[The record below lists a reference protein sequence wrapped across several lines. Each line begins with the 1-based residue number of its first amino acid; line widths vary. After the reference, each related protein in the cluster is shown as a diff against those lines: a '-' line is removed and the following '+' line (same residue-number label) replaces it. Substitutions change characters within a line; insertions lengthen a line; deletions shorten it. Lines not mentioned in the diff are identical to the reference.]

1 MFTVLIADDHPL
13 FRAALR
19 EVIDG
24 MSDEHEIFEAGT
36 LDEARQL
43 VTEEPDLDLDLIL
56 LDLQMPGSNGYSGL
70 IELRNIAPSVPI
82 VVVSAAT
89 SKGVIQDSITYGAL
103 GFIPK
108 SLTKDAIR
116 EGMERVIAGGLY
128 VPSEEAGSD
137 AGSGLG
143 SRTGGRPESGD
154 ERHSALTQGELRV
167 LKLLAKG
174 KSNKVIAYE
183 LDIRESTVKAHIT
196 AILRKL
202 KVHSRTQ
209 AVLAAQDLDFG
220 KG

>member
-24 MSDEHEIFEAGT
+24 MAGEHEILEAGT
-36 LDEARQL
+36 LDEARQF
-43 VTEEPDLDLDLIL
+43 VTEEPDQDLDLIL

-70 IELRNIAPSVPI
+70 IELRNTAPSVPI

-89 SKGVIQDSITYGAL
+89 SKDVVHDAITYGAL

-108 SLTKDAIR
+108 SLSRDEIR

-128 VPSEEAGSD
+128 IPSGDMGADPCAG
-137 AGSGLG
+137 L
-143 SRTGGRPESGD
+143 RIGGTIPRGD
-154 ERHSALTQGELRV
+154 ERHQALTQGELRV

-202 KVHSRTQ
+202 RVHSRTQ

>member
-19 EVIDG
+19 EVIGG
-24 MSDEHEIFEAGT
+24 MAGEHEILEAGT

-89 SKGVIQDSITYGAL
+89 SKNVVNDSITYGAL

-108 SLTKDAIR
+108 SLSRDAIR

-128 VPSEEAGSD
+128 IPPEALVTD
-137 AGSGLG
+137 AGSGHASG
-143 SRTGGRPESGD
+143 IARERGGEP
-154 ERHSALTQGELRV
+154 HQALTPGELRV

-202 KVHSRTQ
+202 RVHSRTQ

>member
-1 MFTVLIADDHPL
+1 MFTILIADDHPL

-19 EVIDG
+19 EVIVG
-24 MSDEHEIFEAGT
+24 MSDEHEILEAGT
-36 LDEARQL
+36 LDEARKL
-43 VTEEPDLDLDLIL
+43 VVEEPDRDLDLIL

-89 SKGVIQDSITYGAL
+89 SKGVIRDSITYGAL

-108 SLTKDAIR
+108 SLSRDEIR
-116 EGMERVIAGGLY
+116 EGMARVISGGLY
-128 VPSEEAGSD
+128 IPAEETATD
-137 AGSGLG
+137 AGSRLAGG
-143 SRTGGRPESGD
+143 SVRAGD
-154 ERHSALTQGELRV
+154 QRQPALTQGELRV

-220 KG
+220 KQ

>member
-1 MFTVLIADDHPL
+1 MTTILIADDHPL

-24 MSDEHEIFEAGT
+24 MAGEHEILEVGT
-36 LDEARQL
+36 LDEARQM

-89 SKGVIQDSITYGAL
+89 SKDVVHNSITYGAL

-108 SLTKDAIR
+108 SLSRDAIR

-128 VPSEEAGSD
+128 IPPKEAAAHVGSGYRD
-137 AGSGLG
+137 AGMS
-143 SRTGGRPESGD
+143 
-154 ERHSALTQGELRV
+154 ERDGERRSALTQGELRV
-167 LKLLAKG
+167 LNLLAKG

-209 AVLAAQDLDFG
+209 AVLAAQHIDFG
-220 KG
+220 KS

>member
-1 MFTVLIADDHPL
+1 MFTILIADDHPL

-24 MSDEHEIFEAGT
+24 MSGEHEILEAGT
-36 LDEARQL
+36 LDEARQI
-43 VTEEPDLDLDLIL
+43 VIEEPDQDLDLIL

-89 SKGVIQDSITYGAL
+89 SRDVIHDSITYGAL

-108 SLTKDAIR
+108 SLSKDEIR
-116 EGMERVIAGGLY
+116 EGMERVISGGLY
-128 VPSEEAGSD
+128 IPSEGTGTDSC
-137 AGSGLG
+137 SGI
-143 SRTGGRPESGD
+143 RGGGVLERGD
-154 ERHSALTQGELRV
+154 ERHPALTQGELRV
-167 LKLLAKG
+167 LELLAKG
-174 KSNKVIAYE
+174 KSNKIIAYE
-183 LDIRESTVKAHIT
+183 LGIRESTVKAHIT

-209 AVLAAQDLDFG
+209 AVLAARDLDFG

>member
-24 MSDEHEIFEAGT
+24 MAGEHEILEAGT

-43 VTEEPDLDLDLIL
+43 VTEEPVLDLDLIL

-82 VVVSAAT
+82 VVVSAAM
-89 SKGVIQDSITYGAL
+89 SKDVIHDSITYGAL

-108 SLTKDAIR
+108 SLSKDAIR
-116 EGMERVIAGGLY
+116 EGMERVISGSLY
-128 VPSEEAGSD
+128 IPAEETGAD
-137 AGSGLG
+137 AGSGL
-143 SRTGGRPESGD
+143 RRGRVERGD
-154 ERHSALTQGELRV
+154 ERHSTLTQGELRV

>member
-24 MSDEHEIFEAGT
+24 MSGEHEILEAGT
-36 LDEARQL
+36 LDEARDL
-43 VTEEPDLDLDLIL
+43 VTAEPDLDLDLIL

-89 SKGVIQDSITYGAL
+89 SRDVVRDSITYGAL

-108 SLTKDAIR
+108 SLSRDAIR
-116 EGMERVIAGGLY
+116 EGMECVIAGGLY
-128 VPSEEAGSD
+128 IPDEEAAD
-137 AGSGLG
+137 AGSG
-143 SRTGGRPESGD
+143 RGGVGARHAGD
-154 ERHSALTQGELRV
+154 ERSPALTRGELRV
-167 LKLLAKG
+167 LKLLANG

-209 AVLAAQDLDFG
+209 AVLAARDLDFG
-220 KG
+220 KS

>member
-19 EVIDG
+19 EVIIG
-24 MSDEHEIFEAGT
+24 MAGEHEIYEAGT
-36 LDEARQL
+36 LDEARRL
-43 VTEEPDLDLDLIL
+43 VADDSDLDLDLIL

-82 VVVSAAT
+82 VVVSAAA
-89 SKGVIQDSITYGAL
+89 SKTVIHDSITYGAL

-108 SLTKDAIR
+108 SLSSDEIR
-116 EGMERVIAGGLY
+116 AGMERVIAGGLY
-128 VPSEEAGSD
+128 IPSENIGADVGAGHEIGG
-137 AGSGLG
+137 A
-143 SRTGGRPESGD
+143 SRRGD
-154 ERHSALTQGELRV
+154 ERHSALTPGELRV

-174 KSNKVIAYE
+174 MSNKVIAYE

-209 AVLAAQDLDFG
+209 AVLAARDLEFG
-220 KG
+220 EN

>member
-1 MFTVLIADDHPL
+1 MSNVLIADDHPL

-24 MSDEHEIFEAGT
+24 MAGEHEILEAGT
-36 LDEARQL
+36 LDEAREM
-43 VTEEPDLDLDLIL
+43 VTGEPDLDLDLIL

-89 SKGVIQDSITYGAL
+89 SNDVIHDSIAYGAL

-108 SLTKDAIR
+108 SLSRDEIR
-116 EGMERVIAGGLY
+116 DGMEQVIAGGLY
-128 VPSEEAGSD
+128 IPSQETATD
-137 AGSGLG
+137 VGSG
-143 SRTGGRPESGD
+143 RRDGGASESGG
-154 ERHSALTQGELRV
+154 ERQPALTQGELRV

-209 AVLAAQDLDFG
+209 AVLAARDLNFG

>member
-24 MSDEHEIFEAGT
+24 MSGEHEILEAGT
-36 LDEARQL
+36 LDEARDL
-43 VTEEPDLDLDLIL
+43 VTAEPDLDLDLIL

-89 SKGVIQDSITYGAL
+89 SRDVIRDSITYGAL

-108 SLTKDAIR
+108 SLSRDAIR
-116 EGMERVIAGGLY
+116 EGMECVIAGSLY
-128 VPSEEAGSD
+128 IPDEEAAD
-137 AGSGLG
+137 AGSG
-143 SRTGGRPESGD
+143 RGGVGAGHEGD
-154 ERHSALTQGELRV
+154 ERRPALTRGELRV
-167 LKLLAKG
+167 LKLLANG

-209 AVLAAQDLDFG
+209 AVLAARDLDFG
-220 KG
+220 KS